1 MSFNVASLTNYV
13 NEQSTDLISRLYFE
27 KTSSDYFT
35 LQSGVKKTDALH
47 LLAVT
52 AFPQDGSGCSP
63 TASGDVTFSNRDIT
77 VGQITYFSGF
87 CMKDLIPKYTQILLR
102 AGNAETE
109 DMAFEAEVADSI
121 IKTIMEHNETADW
134 QGDTA
139 SGNVYINR
147 YDGLIKIIDAATTAV
162 AGNTSAAT
170 SITSG
175 ASGNVDTL
183 VNNICNAR
191 PAKVKSAANQ
201 VLFVG
206 QDTFDKF
213 VDTLNAKNLYNV
225 DATSWA
231 NYSVSIPGKNVTLVG
246 VVGLDGTDRMFLGT
260 QENFFLGFDLQNDEE
275 EFDMWYEKKD
285 DKVYYRVKFKRGLQ
299 VAYPNEI
306 VEFTLSSLI
315 LTITI

>member
-1 MSFNVASLTNYV
+1 MAFNVSSLTNYV

-63 TASGDVTFSNRDIT
+63 SASGSVVFTNRDIT
-77 VGQITYFSGF
+77 VGQITYFDGF

-109 DMAFEAEVADSI
+109 EMAFEAEVANSI

-139 SGNVYINR
+139 SGNVFINR
-147 YDGLIKIIDAATTAV
+147 YDGLIKIIGAAGTAI

-175 ASGNVDTL
+175 ASGNVDTII
-183 VNNICNAR
+183 NNICNAR
-191 PAKVKSAANQ
+191 PAKVKSALNQ

-213 VDTLNAKNLYNV
+213 VDTLNAKNLFNV

-246 VVGLDGTDRMFLGT
+246 VVGLDGTNRMFLGT
-260 QENFFLGFDLQNDEE
+260 QDNFFLGFDLQNDEE
-275 EFDMWYEKKD
+275 EFDMWYEKLE

-306 VEFTLSSLI
+306 VQFTLSA
-315 LTITI
+315 

>member
-1 MSFNVASLTNYV
+1 MSFDVSTLTNYV

-52 AFPQDGSGCSP
+52 AFPQDGSSCSA
-63 TASGDVTFSNRDIT
+63 TASGDVVFTDRDLT

-87 CMKDLIPKYTQILLR
+87 CMKDLISKYTQILLR

-109 DMAFEAEVADSI
+109 EISFESEIADSV

-139 SGNVYINR
+139 SANVYINR
-147 YDGLIKIIDAATTAV
+147 YDGLIKTIDAATTAV
-162 AGNTSAAT
+162 DGNTGAVTAAT
-170 SITSG
+170 GITSG

-183 VNNICNAR
+183 ITNLVNAR
-191 PAKVKSAANQ
+191 PSKVKSAPNQ

-206 QDTFDKF
+206 QDTFDKY
-213 VDTLNAKNLYNV
+213 VDTLNAKNLFNV
-225 DATSWA
+225 NATDWA
-231 NYSVSIPGKNVTLVG
+231 NYTVNVVGKNVKLVG

-306 VEFTLSSLI
+306 VEFTLVP
-315 LTITI
+315 

>member
-1 MSFNVASLTNYV
+1 MSFDVSSLTDYV

-52 AFPQDGSGCSP
+52 AFPQDGSGCTPS
-63 TASGDVTFSNRDIT
+63 ASGGVAFSDRNLT
-77 VGQITYFSGF
+77 VGQITYYSGF

-102 AGNAETE
+102 NGNAETE
-109 DMAFEAEVADSI
+109 EMVFEQEVANSI
-121 IKTIMEHNETADW
+121 ISTIMEHNEVADW
-134 QGDTA
+134 QGDTG

-147 YDGLIKIIDAATTAV
+147 YDGLIKIIDAAGTAV
-162 AGNTSAAT
+162 DGNTTSET

-175 ASGNVDTL
+175 ASGNIDTII
-183 VNNICNAR
+183 NNICNAR
-191 PAKVKSAANQ
+191 PAKVKSAPNQ

-206 QDTFDKF
+206 QDNFDKY
-213 VDTLNAKNLYNV
+213 VDTLNAKNLFHVNAS
-225 DATSWA
+225 DWA
-231 NYSVSIPGKNVTLVG
+231 NYTVSIPGKNVTLVG
-246 VVGLDGTDRMFLGT
+246 VVGLDGTNRMFLGT

-285 DKVYYRVKFKRGLQ
+285 DKVYYRVKFKRGVQ

-306 VEFTLSSLI
+306 VEFTLSV
-315 LTITI
+315 

>member
-1 MSFNVASLTNYV
+1 MSFDVSSLTDYV

-52 AFPQDGSGCSP
+52 AFPQDGSGCTPS
-63 TASGDVTFSNRDIT
+63 ASGGVAFTDRNLT
-77 VGQITYFSGF
+77 VGQITYYSGF

-102 AGNAETE
+102 NGNAETE
-109 DMAFEAEVADSI
+109 EMVFEQEVANSI
-121 IKTIMEHNETADW
+121 ISTIMEHNEVADW
-134 QGDTA
+134 QGDTG

-147 YDGLIKIIDAATTAV
+147 YDGLIKIIDAAGTAV
-162 AGNTSAAT
+162 DGNTTSET

-175 ASGNVDTL
+175 ASGNIDTII
-183 VNNICNAR
+183 NNICNAR
-191 PAKVKSAANQ
+191 PAKVKSAPNQ

-206 QDTFDKF
+206 QDNFDKY
-213 VDTLNAKNLYNV
+213 VDTLNAKNLFHVN
-225 DATSWA
+225 ATDWA
-231 NYSVSIPGKNVTLVG
+231 NYTVSIPGKNVTLVG
-246 VVGLDGTDRMFLGT
+246 VVGLDGTNRMFLGT

-285 DKVYYRVKFKRGLQ
+285 DKVYYRVKFKRGVQ
-299 VAYPNEI
+299 VAYPDEI
-306 VEFTLSSLI
+306 VEFTLSV
-315 LTITI
+315 

>member
-1 MSFNVASLTNYV
+1 MSFDVSSLTNYV

-52 AFPQDGSGCSP
+52 AFPQDGSSCAVS
-63 TASGDVTFSNRDIT
+63 ASGDVTFTDRNLT

-109 DMAFEAEVADSI
+109 DMAFESEVADSI
-121 IKTIMEHNETADW
+121 VKTIMEHNETADW

-139 SGNVYINR
+139 SANVYINR

-162 AGNTSAAT
+162 DGNTSAAT
-170 SITSG
+170 AISSG

-183 VNNICNAR
+183 ISDMCNAR

-206 QDTFDKF
+206 QDTFDKY
-213 VDTLNAKNLYNV
+213 VDTLNAKNLYHVN
-225 DATSWA
+225 ATDWA
-231 NYSVSIPGKNVTLVG
+231 NYTVSIPGKNVTLVG
-246 VVGLDGTDRMFLGT
+246 VVGLDGTNRMFLGT

-275 EFDMWYEKKD
+275 EFDMWYDKKD

-299 VAYPNEI
+299 VAYPDEI
-306 VEFTLSSLI
+306 VEFTLA
-315 LTITI
+315 

>member
-35 LQSGVKKTDALH
+35 LQAGVKKTDALH
-47 LLAVT
+47 LLAVS
-52 AFPQDGSGCSP
+52 AFPQDGSTCSA
-63 TASGDVTFSNRDIT
+63 TASGDVTFTNRDIT

-109 DMAFEAEVADSI
+109 DMAFEAEVANSI
-121 IKTIMEHNETADW
+121 IKTIMEHNEIADW
-134 QGDTA
+134 SGDTG
-139 SGNVYINR
+139 SGNVYLNK
-147 YDGLIKIIDAATTAV
+147 YDGLIKIIDAATTAID
-162 AGNTSAAT
+162 GNTSAAT

-175 ASGNVDTL
+175 ASGNVDTI

-275 EFDMWYEKKD
+275 EFDMWYEKME

-306 VEFTLSSLI
+306 VEFTLAV
-315 LTITI
+315 

>member
-63 TASGDVTFSNRDIT
+63 TASGDVVFSNRDIT

-162 AGNTSAAT
+162 DGNTSAAT

-183 VNNICNAR
+183 ITNICNAR

-201 VLFVG
+201 VLFIG
-206 QDTFDKF
+206 QDNFDKY
-213 VDTLNAKNLYNV
+213 VDTLNAKNLYHV

-306 VEFTLSSLI
+306 VEFTLAV
-315 LTITI
+315 

>member
-1 MSFNVASLTNYV
+1 MAFNVASLTNYV

-35 LQSGVKKTDALH
+35 LQAGVKKTDALH
-47 LLAVT
+47 LLAVS
-52 AFPQDGSGCSP
+52 AFPQDGSTCSA
-63 TASGDVTFSNRDIT
+63 TASGDVTFTNRDIT

-109 DMAFEAEVADSI
+109 DMAFEAEVANSI
-121 IKTIMEHNETADW
+121 IKTIMEHNEVADW
-134 QGDTA
+134 SGDTG
-139 SGNVYINR
+139 SGNVYLNK

-162 AGNTSAAT
+162 DGNTSAAT

-175 ASGNVDTL
+175 ASGNVDTI

-275 EFDMWYEKKD
+275 EFDMWYEKME

-306 VEFTLSSLI
+306 VEFTLAV
-315 LTITI
+315 

>member
-1 MSFNVASLTNYV
+1 
-13 NEQSTDLISRLYFE
+13 
-27 KTSSDYFT
+27 
-35 LQSGVKKTDALH
+35 
-47 LLAVT
+47 
-52 AFPQDGSGCSP
+52 
-63 TASGDVTFSNRDIT
+63 
-77 VGQITYFSGF
+77 
-87 CMKDLIPKYTQILLR
+87 MKDLIPKYTQILLR

-109 DMAFEAEVADSI
+109 EMAFEAEVADSI
-121 IKTIMEHNETADW
+121 IKTIMEHNEVADW

-162 AGNTSAAT
+162 DGNTTSATA
-170 SITSG
+170 ITSG
-175 ASGNVDTL
+175 ASGNVDSL
-183 VNNICNAR
+183 VNAMANAR
-191 PAKVKSAANQ
+191 PAKVKSALNQ

-206 QDTFDKF
+206 QDTFDKY
-213 VDTLNAKNLYNV
+213 VDTLNAKNLFNV

-231 NYSVSIPGKNVTLVG
+231 NYSVSIPGKNITLVG

-306 VEFTLSSLI
+306 VEFTLAV
-315 LTITI
+315 

>member
-1 MSFNVASLTNYV
+1 MAFNVSSLTNYV

-63 TASGDVTFSNRDIT
+63 SASGSVVFTNRDIT
-77 VGQITYFSGF
+77 VGQITYFDGF

-102 AGNAETE
+102 AGNLETE
-109 DMAFEAEVADSI
+109 EMAFEAEVADSI

-139 SGNVYINR
+139 SGDVFVNR
-147 YDGLIKIIDAATTAV
+147 YDGLIKIIDAAGTAV

-175 ASGNVDTL
+175 ASGNVDAI

-191 PAKVKSAANQ
+191 PAKVKSALNQ

-206 QDTFDKF
+206 QDTFDKY
-213 VDTLNAKNLYNV
+213 VDTLNAKNLFNV

-260 QENFFLGFDLQNDEE
+260 SDNFFLGFDLQNDEE
-275 EFDMWYEKKD
+275 EFDMWYEKLE

-306 VEFTLSSLI
+306 VEFTLAS
-315 LTITI
+315 

>member
-1 MSFNVASLTNYV
+1 MAFNVASLTNYV

-52 AFPQDGSGCSP
+52 AFPQDGSSCSA

-109 DMAFEAEVADSI
+109 DMAFEAEVANSI

-134 QGDTA
+134 NGDTG
-139 SGNVYINR
+139 SGNVYINK

-162 AGNTSAAT
+162 DGNTSAAT

-175 ASGNVDTL
+175 ASGNIDTL

-191 PAKVKSAANQ
+191 PAKVKSASNQ

-213 VDTLNAKNLYNV
+213 VDTLNAKNLFNV

-246 VVGLDGTDRMFLGT
+246 VVGLDGTNRMFLGT

-306 VEFTLSSLI
+306 VEFTLAV
-315 LTITI
+315 

>member
-175 ASGNVDTL
+175 ASGNIDTII
-183 VNNICNAR
+183 NNICNAR
-191 PAKVKSAANQ
+191 PAKVKSAPNQ
-201 VLFVG
+201 VLFIG
-206 QDTFDKF
+206 QDNFDKY

-231 NYSVSIPGKNVTLVG
+231 NYSVGVVGKNVTLVG

-306 VEFTLSSLI
+306 VEFTLAV
-315 LTITI
+315 

>member
-1 MSFNVASLTNYV
+1 MSFDVSSLTNYV

-52 AFPQDGSGCSP
+52 AFPQDGSSCAVS
-63 TASGDVTFSNRDIT
+63 ASGDVTFTDRNLT

-109 DMAFEAEVADSI
+109 EMAFEAEVADSI
-121 IKTIMEHNETADW
+121 VKTIMEHNETADW

-139 SGNVYINR
+139 SANVYINR

-162 AGNTSAAT
+162 DGNTSSAT
-170 SITSG
+170 AISSG

-183 VNNICNAR
+183 ISDMCNAR

-206 QDTFDKF
+206 QDTFDKY
-213 VDTLNAKNLYNV
+213 VDTLNAKNLYHVN
-225 DATSWA
+225 ATDWA
-231 NYSVSIPGKNVTLVG
+231 NYTVSIPGKNVTLVG
-246 VVGLDGTDRMFLGT
+246 VVGLDGTNRMFLGT

-275 EFDMWYEKKD
+275 EFDMWYDKKD

-299 VAYPNEI
+299 VAYPDEI
-306 VEFTLSSLI
+306 VEFTL
-315 LTITI
+315 TV

>member
-63 TASGDVTFSNRDIT
+63 SASGSVSFTNRDIT
-77 VGQITYFSGF
+77 VGQITYFDGF

-109 DMAFEAEVADSI
+109 DMTFEAEVADSI
-121 IKTIMEHNETADW
+121 IKTIMEHNEVADW

-139 SGNVYINR
+139 SGNVFINR
-147 YDGLIKIIDAATTAV
+147 YDGLIKIIGAAGTAI
-162 AGNTSAAT
+162 AGNTTSAT

-183 VNNICNAR
+183 INAVCNAR
-191 PAKVKSAANQ
+191 PAKVKSALNQ

-206 QDTFDKF
+206 QDTFDKY
-213 VDTLNAKNLYNV
+213 VDTLNAKNLFNV

-246 VVGLDGTDRMFLGT
+246 VVGLDGTNRMFLGT

-275 EFDMWYEKKD
+275 EFDMWYEKLE

-306 VEFTLSSLI
+306 VQFTLA
-315 LTITI
+315 

>member
-1 MSFNVASLTNYV
+1 MSFDVSTLTNYV

-52 AFPQDGSGCSP
+52 AFPQDGSSCSA
-63 TASGDVTFSNRDIT
+63 TASGDVVFTDRDLT

-87 CMKDLIPKYTQILLR
+87 CMKDLISKYTQILLR

-109 DMAFEAEVADSI
+109 EISFEAEIADSV

-134 QGDTA
+134 QGDTG

-147 YDGLIKIIDAATTAV
+147 YDGLIKTIDAATTAV
-162 AGNTSAAT
+162 DGNTGAVTAAT
-170 SITSG
+170 GITSG

-183 VNNICNAR
+183 ITNLVNAR
-191 PAKVKSAANQ
+191 PSKVKSAPNQ

-206 QDTFDKF
+206 QDTFDKY
-213 VDTLNAKNLYNV
+213 VDTLNAKNLFNV
-225 DATSWA
+225 NATDWA
-231 NYSVSIPGKNVTLVG
+231 NYTVNVVGKNVKLVG

-306 VEFTLSSLI
+306 VEFTLVP
-315 LTITI
+315 

>member
-63 TASGDVTFSNRDIT
+63 TASGDVVFSNRDIT

-109 DMAFEAEVADSI
+109 EMAFEAEVADSI
-121 IKTIMEHNETADW
+121 IKTIMEHNEVADW

-162 AGNTSAAT
+162 DGNTSAAT

-206 QDTFDKF
+206 QDTFDKY

-306 VEFTLSSLI
+306 VEFTLAV
-315 LTITI
+315 

>member
-1 MSFNVASLTNYV
+1 MSFDVSSLTNYV

-52 AFPQDGSGCSP
+52 AFPQDGSSCAVS
-63 TASGDVTFSNRDIT
+63 ASGDVTFTDRNLT

-109 DMAFEAEVADSI
+109 EMAFEAEVADSI
-121 IKTIMEHNETADW
+121 VKTIMEHNETADW

-139 SGNVYINR
+139 SANVYINR

-162 AGNTSAAT
+162 DGNTSAAT
-170 SITSG
+170 AISSG

-183 VNNICNAR
+183 ISDMCNAR

-206 QDTFDKF
+206 QDTFDKY
-213 VDTLNAKNLYNV
+213 VDTLNAKNLYHVN
-225 DATSWA
+225 ATDWA
-231 NYSVSIPGKNVTLVG
+231 NYTVSIPGKNVTLVG
-246 VVGLDGTDRMFLGT
+246 VVGLDGTNRMFLGT

-275 EFDMWYEKKD
+275 EFDMWYDKKD

-299 VAYPNEI
+299 VAYPDEI
-306 VEFTLSSLI
+306 VEFTLA
-315 LTITI
+315 

>member
-1 MSFNVASLTNYV
+1 MAFNVSSLTNYV

-63 TASGDVTFSNRDIT
+63 TASGSVVFTNRDIT
-77 VGQITYFSGF
+77 VGQITYFDGF

-109 DMAFEAEVADSI
+109 EMAFEAEIADSI

-139 SGNVYINR
+139 SGNVFVNR
-147 YDGLIKIIDAATTAV
+147 YDGLIKIIGAAGTAI

-175 ASGNVDTL
+175 ASGNVDTII
-183 VNNICNAR
+183 NNMCNAR
-191 PAKVKSAANQ
+191 PAKVKSALNQ

-213 VDTLNAKNLYNV
+213 VDTLNAKNLFNV

-246 VVGLDGTDRMFLGT
+246 VVGLDGTNRMFLGT
-260 QENFFLGFDLQNDEE
+260 SDNFFLGFDLQNDEE
-275 EFDMWYEKKD
+275 EFDMWYEKLE

-299 VAYPNEI
+299 VSYPNEI
-306 VEFTLSSLI
+306 VQFTLSA
-315 LTITI
+315 

>member
-63 TASGDVTFSNRDIT
+63 TASGDVVFSNRDIT

-109 DMAFEAEVADSI
+109 EMAFEAEVADSI
-121 IKTIMEHNETADW
+121 IKTIMEHNEVADW

-162 AGNTSAAT
+162 DGNTTSATA
-170 SITSG
+170 ITSG
-175 ASGNVDTL
+175 ASGNVDSL
-183 VNNICNAR
+183 VNAMANAR
-191 PAKVKSAANQ
+191 PAKVKSALNQ

-206 QDTFDKF
+206 QDTFDKY
-213 VDTLNAKNLYNV
+213 VDTLNAKNLFNV

-231 NYSVSIPGKNVTLVG
+231 NYSVSIPGKNITLVG

-275 EFDMWYEKKD
+275 EFDMWYEKME

-306 VEFTLSSLI
+306 VEFTLAS
-315 LTITI
+315 

>member
-63 TASGDVTFSNRDIT
+63 TASGDVVFSNRDIT

-121 IKTIMEHNETADW
+121 IKTIMEHNEVADW

-162 AGNTSAAT
+162 DGNTTSATA
-170 SITSG
+170 ITSG
-175 ASGNVDTL
+175 ASGNVDSL
-183 VNNICNAR
+183 VNAMANAR
-191 PAKVKSAANQ
+191 PAKVKSALNQ

-206 QDTFDKF
+206 QDTFDKY
-213 VDTLNAKNLYNV
+213 VDTLNAKNLFNV

-231 NYSVSIPGKNVTLVG
+231 NYSVSIPGKNITLVG

-306 VEFTLSSLI
+306 VEFTLAS
-315 LTITI
+315 

>member
-1 MSFNVASLTNYV
+1 MSFEVSSLTDYV

-47 LLAVT
+47 LLAVN
-52 AFPQDGSGCSP
+52 ALPQDGSGCSP

-109 DMAFEAEVADSI
+109 DMTFESEVAESV
-121 IKTIMEHNETADW
+121 IKTIMEQNEVADW
-134 QGDTA
+134 QGDLTSA
-139 SGNVYINR
+139 NIYLNK
-147 YDGLIKIIDAATTAV
+147 YTGLIKTIDDATTAV
-162 AGNTSAAT
+162 LGNTSQAT

-175 ASGNVDTL
+175 AAGNIDTL
-183 VNNICNAR
+183 VSDMCNAR
-191 PAKVKSAANQ
+191 PANVKSAPNQ
-201 VLFVG
+201 VLFIG
-206 QDTFDKF
+206 QDNFDKY
-213 VDTLNAKNLYNV
+213 VDTLNAKNLYHVN
-225 DATSWA
+225 ATDWA
-231 NYSVSIPGKNVTLVG
+231 NYTVSIPGKNVTLVG

-275 EFDMWYEKKD
+275 EFDMWYDKKD

-306 VEFTLSSLI
+306 VEFTI
-315 LTITI
+315 YITP

>member
-1 MSFNVASLTNYV
+1 MSFDVSSLTNYV

-47 LLAVT
+47 LLAVS
-52 AFPQDGSGCSP
+52 AFPQDGSSCAVS
-63 TASGDVTFSNRDIT
+63 ASGDVTFSDRNLT

-87 CMKDLIPKYTQILLR
+87 CMKDLIPKYTQIMLR

-109 DMAFEAEVADSI
+109 DMMFESEVAESV

-139 SGNVYINR
+139 SANVYINR
-147 YDGLIKIIDAATTAV
+147 YDGLNKIIDAAGTAV
-162 AGNTSAAT
+162 DGNTSSAT
-170 SITSG
+170 AITAG
-175 ASGNVDTL
+175 ASGNVDGLITD
-183 VNNICNAR
+183 ICNAR

-206 QDTFDKF
+206 QDTFDKY
-213 VDTLNAKNLYNV
+213 VDTLNAKNLYHIN
-225 DATSWA
+225 ATDWA
-231 NYSVSIPGKNVTLVG
+231 NYETSIAGKNVSLVG
-246 VVGLDGTDRMFLGT
+246 VAGLDGTNRMFLGT
-260 QENFFLGFDLQNDEE
+260 QDNFFLGFDLQNDEE
-275 EFDMWYEKKD
+275 EFDMWYDKKD

-299 VAYPNEI
+299 VAYPDEI
-306 VEFTLSSLI
+306 VEFTLV
-315 LTITI
+315 

>member
-63 TASGDVTFSNRDIT
+63 TASGDVVFSNRDIT

-121 IKTIMEHNETADW
+121 IKTIMEHNEVADW

-139 SGNVYINR
+139 SANVYINR
-147 YDGLIKIIDAATTAV
+147 YDGLIKTIDAAATAV
-162 AGNTSAAT
+162 SGNTSAAT

-175 ASGNVDTL
+175 ASGNVDSL
-183 VNNICNAR
+183 VNAMANAR
-191 PAKVKSAANQ
+191 PAKVKSALNQ

-206 QDTFDKF
+206 QDTFDKY
-213 VDTLNAKNLYNV
+213 VDTLNAKNLFNV

-231 NYSVSIPGKNVTLVG
+231 NYSVSIPGKNITLVG
-246 VVGLDGTDRMFLGT
+246 VVGLDGTNRMFLGT

-306 VEFTLSSLI
+306 VEFTLAV
-315 LTITI
+315 

>member
-63 TASGDVTFSNRDIT
+63 TASGDVVFSNRDIT

-121 IKTIMEHNETADW
+121 IKTIMEHNEVADW

-139 SGNVYINR
+139 SANVYINR

-162 AGNTSAAT
+162 DGNTSAAT

-175 ASGNVDTL
+175 ASGNVDSL
-183 VNNICNAR
+183 VNAMANAR
-191 PAKVKSAANQ
+191 PAKLKSALNQ

-206 QDTFDKF
+206 QDTFDKY
-213 VDTLNAKNLYNV
+213 VDTLNAKNLFNV

-231 NYSVSIPGKNVTLVG
+231 NYSVSIPGKNITLVG

-306 VEFTLSSLI
+306 VEFTLAV
-315 LTITI
+315 

>member
-63 TASGDVTFSNRDIT
+63 TASGDVTFTNRDIT

-162 AGNTSAAT
+162 DGNTSAAT

-246 VVGLDGTDRMFLGT
+246 VVGLDGTNRMFLGT

-306 VEFTLSSLI
+306 VEFTLAV
-315 LTITI
+315 

>member
-1 MSFNVASLTNYV
+1 MAFNVSSLTNYV

-63 TASGDVTFSNRDIT
+63 TASGSVVFTNRDIT
-77 VGQITYFSGF
+77 VGQITYFDGF

-109 DMAFEAEVADSI
+109 EMAFEAEVANSI

-139 SGNVYINR
+139 SGNVFINR
-147 YDGLIKIIDAATTAV
+147 YDGLIKIIGAAGTAI

-175 ASGNVDTL
+175 ASGNVDTII
-183 VNNICNAR
+183 NNICNAR
-191 PAKVKSAANQ
+191 PAKVKSALNQ

-213 VDTLNAKNLYNV
+213 VDTLNAKNLFNV

-246 VVGLDGTDRMFLGT
+246 VVGLDGTNRMFLGT
-260 QENFFLGFDLQNDEE
+260 QDNFFLGFDLQNDEE
-275 EFDMWYEKKD
+275 EFDMWYEKLE

-306 VEFTLSSLI
+306 VQFTLSA
-315 LTITI
+315 

>member
-1 MSFNVASLTNYV
+1 MSFDVSSLTNYV

-47 LLAVT
+47 LLSVT

-63 TASGDVTFSNRDIT
+63 TASGDVNFTNRDIT

-102 AGNAETE
+102 AGNAET
-109 DMAFEAEVADSI
+109 DGMTFEAEVANSI
-121 IKTIMEHNETADW
+121 ISTIMEHNEVADW

-139 SGNVYINR
+139 SANVYINR

-162 AGNTSAAT
+162 DGNTSAAT
-170 SITSG
+170 SITAG
-175 ASGNVDTL
+175 ASGNIDTL
-183 VNNICNAR
+183 ITNITNAR
-191 PAKVKSAANQ
+191 PAKLKSAANQ
-201 VLFVG
+201 VLFIG
-206 QDTFDKF
+206 QDNFDKY
-213 VDTLNAKNLYNV
+213 VDTLNAKNLYHV

-306 VEFTLSSLI
+306 VEFTLAV
-315 LTITI
+315 

>member
-1 MSFNVASLTNYV
+1 MSFDVSSLTDYV

-52 AFPQDGSGCSP
+52 AFPQDGSGCTPS
-63 TASGDVTFSNRDIT
+63 ASGGVAFTDRNLT
-77 VGQITYFSGF
+77 VGQITYYSGF

-102 AGNAETE
+102 NGNAETE
-109 DMAFEAEVADSI
+109 EMVFEQEVANSI
-121 IKTIMEHNETADW
+121 ISTIMEHNEVADW
-134 QGDTA
+134 QGDTG

-147 YDGLIKIIDAATTAV
+147 YDGLIKIIDAAGTAV
-162 AGNTSAAT
+162 DGNTTSET

-175 ASGNVDTL
+175 PSGNIDTII
-183 VNNICNAR
+183 NNICNAR
-191 PAKVKSAANQ
+191 PAKVKSAPNQ

-206 QDTFDKF
+206 QDNFDKY
-213 VDTLNAKNLYNV
+213 VDTLNAKNLFHVN
-225 DATSWA
+225 ATDWA
-231 NYSVSIPGKNVTLVG
+231 NYTVSIPGKNVTLVG
-246 VVGLDGTDRMFLGT
+246 VVGLDGTNRMFLGT

-285 DKVYYRVKFKRGLQ
+285 DKVYYRVKFKRGVQ
-299 VAYPNEI
+299 VAYPDEI
-306 VEFTLSSLI
+306 VEFTLSV
-315 LTITI
+315 

>member
-1 MSFNVASLTNYV
+1 MSFDVSTLTNYV

-52 AFPQDGSGCSP
+52 AFPQDGSSCSA
-63 TASGDVTFSNRDIT
+63 TASGDVVFTDRDLT

-87 CMKDLIPKYTQILLR
+87 CMKDLISKYTQILLR

-109 DMAFEAEVADSI
+109 EISFEAEIADSV

-134 QGDTA
+134 QGDTG

-147 YDGLIKIIDAATTAV
+147 YDGLIKTIDAATTAV
-162 AGNTSAAT
+162 DGNTGAVTAAT
-170 SITSG
+170 GITSG

-183 VNNICNAR
+183 ITSLVNAR
-191 PAKVKSAANQ
+191 PSKVKSAPNQ

-206 QDTFDKF
+206 QDTFDKY
-213 VDTLNAKNLYNV
+213 VDTLNAKNLFNV
-225 DATSWA
+225 NATDWA
-231 NYSVSIPGKNVTLVG
+231 NYTVNVVGKNVKLVG

-306 VEFTLSSLI
+306 VEFTLVP
-315 LTITI
+315 